1 MFFRSCFRYFFT
13 IYSKRYSYN
22 IRDRSKKS
30 RSREYKNYFIIS
42 VIRNVERASMA
53 RARARV
59 PRFHVRG
66 TESGPNDVCLT
77 LPADCV
83 QDGVVEVSYC
93 MFNGETSI

>member
-1 MFFRSCFRYFFT
+1 MFFRTCSRYFFT

-42 VIRNVERASMA
+42 VIKNVGRASTA
-53 RARARV
+53 RARRS
-59 PRFHVRG
+59 RDFHVRG
-66 TESGPNDVCLT
+66 TESGPNDVGLT

-93 MFNGETSI
+93 MFNGETPI